1 MGNCESKIRTMSNY
15 LRSRMNTDVQFT
27 RYLYEKTEVKLAFMI
42 SLLRHTDECLFW
54 AYELLHSGF
63 LVELIELF
71 WNIYYDFY
79 SSLNPTFEK
88 YLTNKIQIMI
98 SNTKKRDKILAII
111 VNNFMIRP
119 YTLDVFIMRHFIKHF
134 EFDRTYILN
143 YKNSGDYDKAKIE
156 IISMLEIEDYLM
168 LSSLI
173 FNEMEESH
181 LLQTLETILDF
192 FKDLGPKYK
201 KDQIL
206 AKYKTIVDSKSTF
219 KRVILYSQMIHY
231 FTIQKKM
238 NMGKKLYVQVED
250 EELLIYD
257 TINFDLNDKQNTS
270 RLSMMPAYRILPI
283 TRLHYIDKDNYLS
296 LFKLKREKYNI
307 TDAYRTNWLYHASF
321 SPLWEKRILEHN
333 GIIDDTYRVV
343 TFNND
348 SDNEEFHEKYGY
360 EPDEQKLDVQLKS
373 IQNIESQR
381 TWLSFYKEHK
391 NKGII
396 EIDEEYFND
405 IKKIDYFN

>member
-15 LRSRMNTDVQFT
+15 LRSRINSDIQFT

-54 AYELLHSGF
+54 GYELLHSGF

-71 WNIYYDFY
+71 WSIYYDFY
-79 SSLNPTFEK
+79 ASLNPTFEK

-98 SNTKKRDKILAII
+98 SNTKKRDKTLAII

-143 YKNSGDYDKAKIE
+143 YKNSGEYDKAKIE

-173 FNEMEESH
+173 FDEIEESH

-231 FTIQKKM
+231 FTVRKKI

-250 EELLIYD
+250 EELLLYD
-257 TINFDLNDKQNTS
+257 TINFDLNDKKK
-270 RLSMMPAYRILPI
+270 
-283 TRLHYIDKDNYLS
+283 YI
-296 LFKLKREKYNI
+296 
-307 TDAYRTNWLYHASF
+307 
-321 SPLWEKRILEHN
+321 
-333 GIIDDTYRVV
+333 
-343 TFNND
+343 
-348 SDNEEFHEKYGY
+348 
-360 EPDEQKLDVQLKS
+360 
-373 IQNIESQR
+373 
-381 TWLSFYKEHK
+381 
-391 NKGII
+391 
-396 EIDEEYFND
+396 
-405 IKKIDYFN
+405 

>member
-15 LRSRMNTDVQFT
+15 LRSRMNSDIQFT

-54 AYELLHSGF
+54 GYELLHSGF

-71 WNIYYDFY
+71 WSIYYDFY
-79 SSLNPTFEK
+79 ASLNPTFEK

-98 SNTKKRDKILAII
+98 SNTKKRDKTLAII
-111 VNNFMIRP
+111 VNNFMIRS

-143 YKNSGDYDKAKIE
+143 YKNSGEYDKAKIE

-173 FNEMEESH
+173 FDEMEESH

-231 FTIQKKM
+231 FTVRKKI

-250 EELLIYD
+250 EELLLYD
-257 TINFDLNDKQNTS
+257 TINFDLNDKKNTS
-270 RLSMMPAYRILPI
+270 RLSMLPAYRILPF
-283 TRLHYIDKDNYLS
+283 TSLYYIDKDNYLS
-296 LFKLKREKYNI
+296 LFKLKREKYDI
-307 TDAYRTNWLYHASF
+307 TYAYRMNWLYHASF

-333 GIIDDTYRVV
+333 GTIDDTCKTVI
-343 TFNND
+343 FNND

-360 EPDEQKLDVQLKS
+360 EPDEQKLDIQLKS
-373 IQNIESQR
+373 IQNIEQQR
-381 TWLSFYKEHK
+381 CWLNFYKEHK
-391 NKGII
+391 NRGII
-396 EIDEEYFND
+396 EIDEDYFND
-405 IKKIDYFN
+405 IKKIDYF